1 MKAVII
7 AHIILLTV
15 TVSVVINSGVCKV
28 LVDRTINEIEAADD
42 DHASSKDYKKIFDKY
57 MARQQYIGLSVSHD
71 DLTNIEDCFRELI
84 GSAEVNDTDNI
95 TITKSRLTGALSHLG
110 RLCGINFDSIF

>member
-28 LVDRTINEIEAADD
+28 LVDRTINEIEKTDTDSATRE
-42 DHASSKDYKKIFDKY
+42 DYQRIFDKY
-57 MARQQYIGLSVSHD
+57 MARQQYIGLTVSHD

-84 GSAEVNDTDNI
+84 GSAEVNDIDNI
-95 TITKSRLTGALSHLG
+95 VIIKSRLTGALSHLR
-110 RLCGINFDSIF
+110 RLCGINCDSIF

>member
-42 DHASSKDYKKIFDKY
+42 DHASSEDYKKIFDKY